1 MHLHLDSH
9 QNKHETTRN
18 AAASYIE
25 AHKDD
30 FLPFLASPGG
40 EDAAGATNDGMMTD
54 DEFVQYVANVR
65 NSAEWGGEPEVRCS
79 SLCPASL
86 HGRRPLTLLRSPASM
101 DQIQAL
107 SKHFDVPIHVVQ
119 AAPPFIVSHSP
130 IPEQNGA
137 TSAAESKALRAA
149 RITFHQQMYGLGAHY
164 NSLREPHTAVPDPV
178 V

>member
-1 MHLHLDSH
+1 
-9 QNKHETTRN
+9 
-18 AAASYIE
+18 
-25 AHKDD
+25 
-30 FLPFLASPGG
+30 
-40 EDAAGATNDGMMTD
+40 MTD
-54 DEFVQYVANVR
+54 DEFVQYIANVR
-65 NSAEWGGEPEVRCS
+65 NSSEWGGEPEVRNS
-79 SLCPASL
+79 ADSASL
-86 HGRRPLTLLRSPASM
+86 RVARALTAIICPPCWPPAFASLL
-101 DQIQAL
+101 QIQAL

-164 NSLREPHTAVPDPV
+164 NSLREPHTSVPEPV